1 MSEAKSY
8 AKGCG
13 IGCLV
18 LIPVAFFGFLAV
30 AIGVSFG
37 APEVLNGVAL
47 KYGALAL
54 LLLIL
59 TIVSYR
65 KVFKTEYKRKEKTWT
80 RIGNVMA
87 VGTIFVELLLFCF
100 FWGATEYDK
109 NDDGQ
114 SEGWTAESI
123 ELPHLKDGDRYTSN
137 PDSLLTKE
145 TVAAVD
151 SIMGLMDRE
160 LDIEGA
166 VVVVRR
172 TKNADIFRFCQDLF
186 DLYGIGKNDR
196 GIVIAVAVD
205 DHEARI
211 HTGSALEA
219 DLTDLETNRLQTA
232 YLRPMMIAGKT
243 DEGVR
248 LLTEACFQLLASKDM
263 PVVPVEQTAVEDPSK
278 KANRL
283 GGIFMAILA
292 ASLFIIYMARYT
304 YCADTPFFGFIS
316 SGGDGDSSGSSSYYS
331 SSSSGSSR
339 SSGGYSGGR
348 SRGGGATVRW

>member
-1 MSEAKSY
+1 M
-8 AKGCG
+8 
-13 IGCLV
+13 
-18 LIPVAFFGFLAV
+18 LISAAFFGILALDN
-30 AIGVSFG
+30 GMTFG

-59 TIVSYR
+59 TIVSYK
-65 KVFKTEYKRKEKTWT
+65 KVFKTEDKRKENTWT
-80 RIGNVMA
+80 RIGDVMA
-87 VGTIFVELLLFCF
+87 TGTIFVELLLFFF
-100 FWGATEYDK
+100 FWGATVYEK

-123 ELPHLKDGDRYTSN
+123 ELPHLKDGHRYTSN
-137 PDSLLTKE
+137 PDLLLTKE

-172 TKNADIFRFCQDLF
+172 TKDADIFRFCQDLF

-196 GIVIAVAVD
+196 GIVITVAVD
-205 DHEARI
+205 DREARI

-248 LLTEACFQLLASKDM
+248 LLTEACYQFLASKDM
-263 PVVPVEQTAVEDPSK
+263 PVVPGEQKAVEDPGK

-283 GGIFMAILA
+283 GGIFMAIIAVSML
-292 ASLFIIYMARYT
+292 IIYVARYMSNV
-304 YCADTPFFGFIS
+304 DTPFFGFLS
-316 SGGDGDSSGSSSYYS
+316 SGGDGSSSYFSSGGDGSSSYSSSDYG

-348 SRGGGATVRW
+348 SSGGGSTIRW